1 MSMSDP
7 IADLLSRIRNAQQA
21 GHTSHVLPRSKL
33 KLAIVR
39 ILKEEGFIEGYVED
53 PNDGVQG
60 TIKVFLRYDSANKG
74 VIRGIQR
81 VSRPS
86 RRVYVGKSD
95 VPRVRNGLG
104 VAILTTPR
112 GVLTD
117 RDARIAGVG
126 GEVMVHV
133 W

>member
-1 MSMSDP
+1 MSMTDP
-7 IADLLSRIRNAQQA
+7 IADMLTRIRNAQVA
-21 GHTSHVLPRSKL
+21 GHEQVTLPRSNIKVDI
-33 KLAIVR
+33 AR
-39 ILKEEGFIEGYVED
+39 ILKGEGFIESFDELVEGQFGTLTLRLKY
-53 PNDGVQG
+53 DGG
-60 TIKVFLRYDSANKG
+60 RRG

-81 VSRPS
+81 VSTPS
-86 RRVYVGKSD
+86 RRVYVKSKE

-117 RDARIAGVG
+117 AAARRAGVG
-126 GEVMVHV
+126 GEVICHV